1 MKKLTFGV
9 ILFFTVSALFAN
21 NAFEELIALS
31 CVLAFLGILKLFSKL
46 YMASKHHCQGDKCSE
61 ENHLTWRLLSSV
73 GILNPD
79 VNPLKSLDFIIQFMP
94 KENNNICSLEYS
106 QHYMNLSSGLWQVCV
121 SDISIFYDSDSVPTN
136 CHGGVLAVKTNL
148 VLSTNER
155 GYSQQVILD
164 KFYFQKLTAGTLVDL
179 NDIEFKKNENKTWF
193 TINSNQK
200 IIKVTIDS
208 YLGSPS
214 TLCSGK
220 ICVTLLFRK
229 LK

>member
-1 MKKLTFGV
+1 MKYWIFGV
-9 ILFFTVSALFAN
+9 LLLFTICALFNSALEDFIFFLS
-21 NAFEELIALS
+21 AFVVLGLIK
-31 CVLAFLGILKLFSKL
+31 VLKKI
-46 YMASKHHCQGDKCSE
+46 YMASRHLCQGEKCSE
-61 ENHLTWRLLSSV
+61 DNHLTWKLLSSV
-73 GILNPD
+73 GVLNPE
-79 VNPLKSLDFIIQFMP
+79 VNPLKSLDFIVQFTP
-94 KENNNICSLEYS
+94 TGTNNICSLEYS

-121 SDISIFYDSDSVPTN
+121 SDISIFYDKQSIPTN
-136 CHGGVLAVKTNL
+136 CHGGVLAVKSNL

-155 GYSQQVILD
+155 GFSQQVILD
-164 KFYFQKLTAGTLVDL
+164 KFFFQKLPGGTLVDL